1 MSRRGLTLHRY
12 PRGPGVVTN
21 RCHDMPSDA
30 GSLDADARARVLHSL
45 ATLYRLGIDPGS
57 FDVEEI
63 PARIRERFRSGVRNG
78 RSLASSGFVA
88 GLFNELERTLVTI
101 GETGGRQELVFG
113 WLARWYGDQARLAD
127 TLARRTLYPLLSLI
141 AALVMAPVPDL
152 VAGEL
157 SVERYVTWTV
167 LEVVAVLWI
176 RGAALSRIRKRR
188 MRFGTALIPVAD
200 RDRLEYERDYL
211 ALLWLSLAAGVDAR
225 SALGTLSRLGA
236 DKAWRVAH
244 ATASAAMERGEA
256 LTQALQSAGLI
267 RRGDNLGVLR
277 AGEASGSLASSLE
290 RHLGWLDEVVAS
302 RVATRTAL
310 AGGAVYAGVM
320 VLAVLVGFDLNDPI
334 GTGHAEL
341 EEYGIELVVP
351 E

>member
-1 MSRRGLTLHRY
+1 M
-12 PRGPGVVTN
+12 
-21 RCHDMPSDA
+21 
-30 GSLDADARARVLHSL
+30 LHSL
-45 ATLYRLGIDPGS
+45 ATLYRSGIDPGS

-113 WLARWYGDQARLAD
+113 WLARWYEDQARLAD

-157 SVERYVTWTV
+157 SVVRYVTWTV

-211 ALLWLSLAAGVDAR
+211 ALLWLLLAAGVDAR

-277 AGEASGSLASSLE
+277 AG
-290 RHLGWLDEVVAS
+290 
-302 RVATRTAL
+302 
-310 AGGAVYAGVM
+310 
-320 VLAVLVGFDLNDPI
+320 
-334 GTGHAEL
+334 
-341 EEYGIELVVP
+341 
-351 E
+351 